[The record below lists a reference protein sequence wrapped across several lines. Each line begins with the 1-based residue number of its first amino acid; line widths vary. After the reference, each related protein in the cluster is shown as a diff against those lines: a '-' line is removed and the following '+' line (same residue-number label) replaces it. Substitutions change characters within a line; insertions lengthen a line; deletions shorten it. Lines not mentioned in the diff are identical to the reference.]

1 MFSAFGKSIAQLND
15 RPIQKTLM
23 LSVAAAASV
32 FVGLWLVTG
41 YLLTSTAFFTWG
53 WLEIAIDLLGGL
65 ATLILTWFLFPGIVS
80 AIVGF
85 FLDDVAAA
93 VEAKHYPHVK
103 NAVLVSK

>member
-41 YLLTSTAFFTWG
+41 YLLTSTAFFTCG
-53 WLEIAIDLLGGL
+53 
-65 ATLILTWFLFPGIVS
+65 
-80 AIVGF
+80 
-85 FLDDVAAA
+85 
-93 VEAKHYPHVK
+93 
-103 NAVLVSK
+103 